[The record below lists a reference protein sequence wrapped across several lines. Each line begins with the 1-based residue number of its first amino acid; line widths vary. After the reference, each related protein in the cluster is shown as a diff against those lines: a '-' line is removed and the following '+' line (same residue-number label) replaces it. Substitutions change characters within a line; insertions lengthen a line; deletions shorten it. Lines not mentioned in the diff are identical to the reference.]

1 MECCPRLGG
10 PPCFPDLPTRLAP
23 YVAHRE
29 TFECYRCERGRS
41 LRVLR
46 SVCMAISTPRDC
58 PQHGP
63 RTCVVS
69 FERRIGRYRCRW
81 VCISA
86 PLRDFD
92 ILDCA
97 GDDTVR
103 SSGSGFQPPPRS
115 SGSGFQPPPR
125 GANDRPP
132 QVSSLMRR
140 RPSRSRS
147 PVVQILESPP
157 PDGLTYSPIAP
168 RRVSSPMDTLI
179 LPDDE
184 SSMNN
189 EESGPLPDAQ
199 PASPISE
206 VVASTL
212 ILPDNESSA
221 SSPVP
226 RRLLRRYTSDT
237 LVQDLAR
244 MQRRAIDFPDAAAL
258 AVMQNIVQGH
268 FEEAPRAEPELYT
281 DSMMETV
288 PAF

>member
-1 MECCPRLGG
+1 
-10 PPCFPDLPTRLAP
+10 
-23 YVAHRE
+23 
-29 TFECYRCERGRS
+29 
-41 LRVLR
+41 
-46 SVCMAISTPRDC
+46 MAISTPRDC

-92 ILDCA
+92 LLDCA

-103 SSGSGFQPPPRS
+103 CSGSGFQPPPRS
-115 SGSGFQPPPR
+115 SGTGFQPPPR

-199 PASPISE
+199 PDSPISEVVASTLILPDNDSSAWPLPDAQPASPISE

-258 AVMQNIVQGH
+258 VVMQNIVQGH
-268 FEEAPRAEPELYT
+268 FEEAPRAEPELHT

-288 PAF
+288 PAFWMTS